1 MRATTDTRT
10 SILDLAQ
17 DFIQTRSMTGFSF
30 QDLAKGVG
38 VKKGS
43 LYYHFESKEEL
54 VIALLE
60 RAQDKLIDSFR
71 QVENASA
78 FVRLETYLNIYGT
91 YFGASK
97 KMCPGGSFASIW
109 GTVSEPL
116 KKVIQQLGETHIN
129 EITRIVESG
138 RGSGEFKQ
146 TDSSPREVAIWIV
159 STVQGAMLTSR
170 MMESDSS
177 FKITMKQLKDF
188 LKNS

>member
-17 DFIQTRSMTGFSF
+17 DLIQTRSMAGFSF
-30 QDLAKGVG
+30 QDLAKGIG
-38 VKKGS
+38 LKKGS

-60 RAQDKLIDSFR
+60 RTQDKLIDSFR

-78 FVRLETYLNIYGT
+78 FVRLETYLNIYEI

-109 GTVSEPL
+109 GTVSDPL

-129 EITRIVESG
+129 EITRVVESG
-138 RGSGEFKQ
+138 RSSGEFKQ
-146 TDSSPREVAIWIV
+146 TDSSPREVAIWII
-159 STVQGAMLTSR
+159 STMQGAMLTSR
-170 MMESDSS
+170 IMDTDS
-177 FKITMKQLKDF
+177 FFRITMKQLKGF

>member
-17 DFIQTRSMTGFSF
+17 DFIQTRSMAGFSF

-97 KMCPGGSFASIW
+97 KMCPGGSFAGIW

-116 KKVIQQLGETHIN
+116 KKIIQQLGETHIN

-138 RGSGEFKQ
+138 RSSGEFKP

-170 MMESDSS
+170 MMDTDSS

-188 LKNS
+188 LKKS